1 MDYRIQVAAFFQTQ
15 WEHVCTLFHRCRRS
29 YLLPYAKVGGRDM
42 VLINSAWFDASPLY
56 PADLVRATYSAE
68 RHEITGSGPESRL
81 VRFKWLS
88 AISEGRD
95 LSDFFA
101 PLRLSEGLFISDDA
115 LLALYAHQKGYMP
128 VRPLTVVTRDGVESV
143 IGGPDVREPEQL
155 NYIK

>member
-15 WEHVCTLFHRCRRS
+15 WENVCTLFHRCRRG

-42 VLINSAWFDASPLY
+42 VLIDSAWFDASPLY
-56 PADLVRATYSAE
+56 SADLVRATYSAE
-68 RHEITGSGPESRL
+68 RHEITGPAGRL
-81 VRFKWLS
+81 VRCKWLS
-88 AISEGRD
+88 VVSEGRD

-101 PLRLSEGLFISDDA
+101 PLRLSEGLYLPDDA
-115 LLALYAHQKGYMP
+115 LLTLYANQKGYMP

-143 IGGPDVREPEQL
+143 VGGPVVREPDQL